1 MNTPSALRGR
11 RVLLAVT
18 GGIAAYRSAELA
30 RALMHLG
37 AEVRVLMTEHATR
50 LVTPLTFAT
59 LTGQPVATDAWRRG
73 DEPEAM
79 PHIALRQWAEVL
91 VVCPATANALGKC
104 AHGIADDILST
115 TYLSC
120 SRLPVVFAP
129 AMNPDMW
136 AHPAVRD
143 NVAVLR
149 RRGHAII
156 GPARGGTACGE
167 EGEGRLVPLAAVT
180 DAVRAALHGRGF
192 DCGGRR
198 MLITAGPTQ
207 EPLDGVR
214 VLTNRSSGQLG
225 YALAQAAALRG
236 ADVVMVSGP
245 VALPAPWGV
254 RLVRVATAQEMHAA
268 VLAELR
274 QDDTV
279 VGAAA
284 VADHRPA
291 QPAAGKP
298 AKRGDAIAL
307 AENPDII
314 AAVAATRKARAV
326 IGFCAAIGDVRGP
339 AREKLQRK
347 QLDAIVGNEVS
358 GAAMGGSVTELLWL
372 PRAGAE
378 SSSGHLA
385 KDDAAHWLLDRIIS
399 L

>member
-1 MNTPSALRGR
+1 MTIPSALRGR

-18 GGIAAYRSAELA
+18 GGIAAYRSADLA
-30 RALMHLG
+30 RELMHLG

-73 DEPEAM
+73 DEPDAM
-79 PHIALRQWAEVL
+79 PHIVLRQWAEVL
-91 VVCPATANALGKC
+91 VICPATANALGKC

-143 NVAVLR
+143 NAAVLR
-149 RRGHAII
+149 QRGHAIV

-167 EGEGRLVPLAAVT
+167 EGEGRLAPLDAVL

-192 DCGGRR
+192 DGGGRR
-198 MLITAGPTQ
+198 VLITAGPTQ

-225 YALAQAAALRG
+225 FALARAAAARG
-236 ADVVMVSGP
+236 AEVVLVSGP
-245 VALPAPWGV
+245 VALPDPFGV
-254 RLVRVATAQEMHAA
+254 RTVGVTTAQEMHDA

-274 QDDTV
+274 QDDIV
-279 VGAAA
+279 IGAAA

-291 QPAAGKP
+291 QMAAGKP
-298 AKRGDAIAL
+298 AKSGDAIAL

-314 AAVAATRKARAV
+314 AAVAAAGKARAV

-339 AREKLQRK
+339 ARDKLQRK
-347 QLDAIVGNEVS
+347 HLEAIVGNEVS
-358 GAAMGGSVTELLWL
+358 GAAMGGVVTELLWL
-372 PRAGAE
+372 PRTGAE
-378 SSSGHLA
+378 AASGPLA
-385 KDDAAHWLLDRIIS
+385 KADAAHWLLDRIIS